1 MLKLRPLT
9 YINPD
14 KFNTCVLNFVI
25 LAKIFNK
32 IKGMKKNI
40 LIAVLFVFSSIIS
53 RATIYTVTNNSGTN
67 SAGSLLDAVN
77 NANAGLGYDTIQFN
91 IGSGFQTIDLSTSID
106 LTDGV
111 YIDGTSQPGFSF
123 AAYKPLIRLRGTLLC
138 CLYNII
144 NLNSGSDGSVIRGL
158 LISNNIN
165 AGGIEINSSSNG
177 VFNCWIGLD
186 SAGTA
191 AAGCLVGITINAS
204 SIGNTIGANGIWDR
218 NIISGN
224 DFGIEVY
231 SANNTIKG
239 NYIGTDFNGS
249 TSVANTTAGIHLSG
263 AVNNTIGAINA
274 SNLIAGNTTGLGLK
288 LDNSSNTNYIK
299 NNIFG
304 MQSNNSDSLP
314 NLTSLEIVGSRYNV
328 IGGSSGGERNYFCG
342 STYGLNLSTGA
353 DSNEVYGNYFG
364 YTPIGTWKKNDQS
377 NISVSN
383 SHYNKLGGPIAGQG
397 NLFTPVTFISLWMH
411 TGSHDNLI
419 VANHFGT
426 DAAGNIAF
434 GPQVCPAIQLNDA
447 SYNIIG
453 GNSPAHRNIIANS
466 STGVLFSGTCVFN
479 LVLNNYIGTDVS
491 GSNAISNGGGIYMT
505 NGPAFNNI
513 RGNVISGGVYNG
525 ITIDW
530 NAGKDNLIYGN
541 KIGTDVSGTFAIPN
555 AGQGIFS
562 ATRVVIGSS
571 FGPDRNI
578 ISGNGGRAIWLA
590 SGAGHVV
597 RGNYIGVAADGI
609 TPMPNNTGIEV
620 NSDSTIIGGLNPG
633 DENIIANHPNEG
645 IIIYPSNPINKTNAQ
660 ILGNLMYDNGVAK
673 SSINIYDTSPY
684 AYSPN
689 DDGDLDTAV
698 NRGQNHP
705 EIKCIRLDAT
715 QTNYIV
721 RYVLDTEPNKDYVL
735 EFVADSSVAQYGQGK
750 YFLQRKFINSGA
762 TGFVLDSITV
772 PLNAVINGRKIS
784 ASATDTLFY
793 ATSEFGRGITPLSS
807 SFNSASTPICSW
819 DRASVQINP
828 ATGGA
833 GYGYTYN
840 FEPGTPEGDFDN
852 YALYLGAGTY
862 TCYVSDGFG
871 CTIPTAPFTIT
882 TPPAIVINLSS
893 TPSTCGTTSG
903 SVTANVTGGTG
914 AINYYWNTGT
924 FAPSVSN
931 LPAGR
936 YYFQASDANGCMLND
951 AINVINTDG
960 QTVALNT
967 ITHNTCYGQSNGAID
982 ISVTGGTA
990 PYTYIWSNN
999 KTTEDVN
1006 NLTAG
1011 YYDVVVRD
1019 ATGCTGFM
1027 NFQINEPPAITISLV
1042 NATSPSACLLSD
1054 GSLNVSATGGTAP
1067 YSFLWDAA
1075 AGNQTSSFASSLAA
1089 GQYKVRVTDN
1099 VGCADSTIITLND
1112 LVRPIILIDSS
1123 SNAGCVLN
1131 GGTGFI
1137 YTSVFGNGPF
1147 TYQWSNG
1154 ATTSYINGLGIGT
1167 FGLTVTDTAG
1177 CTGTTSKYISG
1188 ERPGTAQICV
1198 LTVDTA
1204 TNHNVVTWNDTVQGI
1219 AEYRIFREGTTQG
1232 SFNLIG
1238 TQLAGTGN
1246 TFVDTLVD
1254 ANQGPWRYK
1263 VQTKDSCNQISDYT
1277 IAYKTMRCNV
1287 NLQGGGFNVTWDPY
1301 LGNNLSFTHYR
1312 IFRKLQDSTSW
1323 RLIDSVA
1330 ANGTLSYLDL
1340 TSPVPTDTN
1349 NYFIEVNSNDGCNST
1364 IRPSE
1369 NGHEGIYTVVVKS
1382 KSNVRNNRQAATGIK
1397 KEESSI
1403 ILKLF
1408 PNPASNECKLVLNE
1422 AVKTATVELLDI
1434 TGRSVKKQI
1443 MQGKQMLVSTA
1454 DLATGVYT
1462 LSISN
1467 EEMHVVKKLVI
1478 ER

>member
-1 MLKLRPLT
+1 
-9 YINPD
+9 
-14 KFNTCVLNFVI
+14 
-25 LAKIFNK
+25 
-32 IKGMKKNI
+32 MKKYL
-40 LIAVLFVFSSIIS
+40 LIVLLIVISSITS
-53 RATIYTVTNNSGTN
+53 KAAIYTVTNNSGTN

-106 LTDGV
+106 LTDGI

-123 AAYKPLIRLRGTLLC
+123 ATYKPLIRLRGTLLC
-138 CLYNII
+138 CLYNVI

-165 AGGIEINSSSNG
+165 AGGIEINSSNNG

-191 AAGCLVGITINAS
+191 ASGCLVGIKINAA
-204 SIGNTIGANGIWDR
+204 SIGNSIGANGIWER

-304 MQSNNSDSLP
+304 LQSNNSDSLP
-314 NLTSLEIVGSRYNV
+314 NFTSLEIVGSRYNV

-342 STYGLNLSTGA
+342 STYGLNLSSIA
-353 DSNEVYGNYFG
+353 DSNKVSGNYFG
-364 YTPIGTWKKNDQS
+364 FTPIGTAKPNGQT
-377 NISVSN
+377 NIYINN
-383 SHYNKLGGPIAGQG
+383 SHYNTIGGIVAGEG
-397 NLFTPVTFISLWMH
+397 NLLVPVPTASIWIH
-411 TGSHDNLI
+411 NNSHDNFI
-419 VANHFGT
+419 RGNKFGT
-426 DAAGNIAF
+426 DPTGANAF
-434 GPQVCPAIQLNDA
+434 GPRMGNAIQLNDA

-453 GNSPAHRNIIANS
+453 GNTAAHRNIIANS
-466 STGVLFSGTCVFN
+466 STGVYMVGISVFN
-479 LVLNNYIGTDVS
+479 LIMNNHIGVDVS
-491 GSNAISNGGGIYMT
+491 GSNVISNNGGIYMD

-513 RGNVISGGVYNG
+513 RGNVISGNNNNG

-541 KIGTDVSGTFAIPN
+541 NIGTDASGTVAIPN
-555 AGQGIFS
+555 NGQGIFS
-562 ATRVVIGSS
+562 ATRVAIGTYFVS
-571 FGPDRNI
+571 DRNI

-590 SGAGHVV
+590 SGAGHIV

-609 TPMPNNTGIEV
+609 TPLPNYTGIEI
-620 NSDSTIIGGLNPG
+620 NSDSTTIGGINPG
-633 DENIIANHPNEG
+633 EGNIIANSTDEG
-645 IIIYPSNPINKTNAQ
+645 IFVMPTNPQVYTNARV
-660 ILGNLMYDNGVAK
+660 LGNTMYNNGISK
-673 SSINIYDTSPY
+673 SSINIVDASPI
-684 AYSPN
+684 AFSPN
-689 DDGDLDTAV
+689 DDGDLDTSA

-705 EIKCIRLDAT
+705 EIKCIRLNPS

-721 RYVLDTEPNKDYVL
+721 RYVLDTEPNKDYII
-735 EFVADSSVAQYGQGK
+735 EFVADSSNAEYGHGK
-750 YFLQRKFINSGA
+750 YFLQRKFINSGS
-762 TGFVLDSITV
+762 TGFILDSISI
-772 PLNAVINGRKIS
+772 PLSAVINGRKIS

-807 SFNSASTPICSW
+807 SFISASALNCSW
-819 DRASVQINP
+819 DKASVQINP

-852 YALYLGAGTY
+852 YALYLGPGTY

-882 TPPAIVINLSS
+882 APPAIVINLSA

-924 FAPSVSN
+924 FAPSVNN

-936 YYFQASDANGCMLND
+936 YYFQTSDANGCMLND

-960 QTVALNT
+960 QTITMDN
-967 ITHNTCYGQSNGAID
+967 ITHNTCSGQNNGAID
-982 ISVTGGTA
+982 ISVTGGIA
-990 PYTYIWSNN
+990 PYTYVWSNN
-999 KTTEDVN
+999 AVSEDVS
-1006 NLTAG
+1006 NLSAG

-1019 ATGCTGFM
+1019 ATGCTAFM
-1027 NFQINEPPAITISLV
+1027 NFQINEPLPVDILLNNSTA
-1042 NATSPSACLLSD
+1042 PSACLASD
-1054 GSLNVSATGGTAP
+1054 GSLNVLAMGGTSP
-1067 YSFLWDAA
+1067 YSFQWDAA
-1075 AGNQTSSFASSLAA
+1075 AGNQTTAVAGGLTA
-1089 GQYKVRVTDN
+1089 GQYKIVVTDN
-1099 VGCADSTIITLND
+1099 VGCTDSTIYTLND

-1154 ATTSYINGLGIGT
+1154 ATTSYVNNLGIGL

-1204 TNHNVVTWNDTVQGI
+1204 INRNVITWNDTVQGI

-1246 TFVDTLVD
+1246 TFVDTLAD

-1263 VQTKDSCNQISDYT
+1263 VQTRDSCNQISDYT
-1277 IAYKTMRCNV
+1277 LAYKTIRCNV
-1287 NLQGGGFNVTWDPY
+1287 SLQGGGFNVTWDPY
-1301 LGNNLSFTHYR
+1301 MGDNLLFTHYR

-1323 RLIDSVA
+1323 RLIDSVP
-1330 ANGTLSYLDL
+1330 ANATFSYLDL
-1340 TSPVPTDTN
+1340 SSPVPTDTN
-1349 NYFIEVNSNDGCNST
+1349 NYFVEVNSNDGCAST
-1364 IRPSE
+1364 LRNA
-1369 NGHEGIYTVVVKS
+1369 NGGHNEIYTIVVKS

-1397 KEESSI
+1397 KEESGI

-1408 PNPASNECKLVLNE
+1408 PNPSSNECKLVLNE
-1422 AVKTATVELLDI
+1422 AVKSATVELLDI